1 MNLRRVAAYGL
12 ASLCLGFAACTSTPP
27 GQVGVVRDGGSI
39 DHNKNSVR
47 GINKEDPTKSDGLQC
62 PDVGNRYNGYG
73 SSVRWY
79 PASTAQHTIKFDS
92 EGHPDIGPRQ
102 IDSKDNYRLEITGT
116 AYIYTNFDCTPKG
129 QASLLAFDKAMS
141 GRPDGQRPWDDWGAW
156 QVNDLS
162 PVLDSSMRTLNN
174 YNAAQLVPRASE
186 IKHAQQVSTN
196 QKTTGSTVPVDKA
209 TIQRAIAK
217 EFLKQ
222 AKATFGRQY
231 FSKVVLV
238 LNKPALA
245 PSVDKS
251 IDDVQAA
258 FGQVAKAEAQ
268 LDAAKKQVK
277 VSAKKQESYSKCA
290 SCARQDES
298 RAFNESLPD
307 HVTSVWYNGSPSR

>member
-1 MNLRRVAAYGL
+1 MNLRRLATYGL

-27 GQVGVVRDGGSI
+27 GQIGVVRDGGSI
-39 DHNKNSVR
+39 DSHKNSVR
-47 GINKEDPTKSDGLQC
+47 TINKEDPTKSAGLQC
-62 PDVGNRYNGYG
+62 PDTGNRWNGYG
-73 SSVRWY
+73 SNVRWY

-116 AYIYTNFDCTPKG
+116 LILYTNFDCTPKG
-129 QASLLAFDKAMS
+129 QESLLAFDKAMS
-141 GRPDGQRPWDDWGAW
+141 GRPSGQRPWEDWGAW

-162 PVLDSSMRTLNN
+162 PVLDRATRTLNN
-174 YNAAQLVPRASE
+174 YNAAQLVPRAAE
-186 IKHAQQVSTN
+186 IKHAQEVSTN
-196 QKTTGSTVPVDKA
+196 QKTDGSTKVVDMA
-209 TIQRAIAK
+209 TIQQSVAT

-222 AKATFGRQY
+222 ANSTFGRQY
-231 FSKVVLV
+231 FSKAVVV

-258 FGQVAKAEAQ
+258 FGQVAKAQAQ

-277 VSAKKQESYSKCA
+277 VSAKKQESYSKCP
-290 SCARQDES
+290 SCARQDEIT
-298 RAFNESLPD
+298 AFNTSLPD